1 MVKAKRNNQM
11 TRRDKKRLEEKNS
24 QATIKKP
31 SSDRLPSADGIG
43 VICKV
48 DKEYGGRRFGCYMLN
63 TESLNIDSLRKTWQ
77 MPDIEFESE
86 IRAKLKGSIRN
97 NSKSKVSIGQL
108 VYVSYGDTIDFLYST
123 EETNYIMSYMA
134 VKSKEDGDIEFN
146 NGVDTNISFGEADSD
161 SETGSDVDNNVA
173 PVALVAP
180 VAKTEEDIDI
190 DDI

>member
-1 MVKAKRNNQM
+1 
-11 TRRDKKRLEEKNS
+11 
-24 QATIKKP
+24 
-31 SSDRLPSADGIG
+31 
-43 VICKV
+43 
-48 DKEYGGRRFGCYMLN
+48 
-63 TESLNIDSLRKTWQ
+63 

-173 PVALVAP
+173 PVAP

>member
-108 VYVSYGDTIDFLYST
+108 VYVSYGDTIDFFIFY
-123 EETNYIMSYMA
+123 
-134 VKSKEDGDIEFN
+134 
-146 NGVDTNISFGEADSD
+146 
-161 SETGSDVDNNVA
+161 
-173 PVALVAP
+173 
-180 VAKTEEDIDI
+180 
-190 DDI
+190 

>member
-1 MVKAKRNNQM
+1 M
-11 TRRDKKRLEEKNS
+11 
-24 QATIKKP
+24 
-31 SSDRLPSADGIG
+31 
-43 VICKV
+43 
-48 DKEYGGRRFGCYMLN
+48 
-63 TESLNIDSLRKTWQ
+63 
-77 MPDIEFESE
+77 E
-86 IRAKLKGSIRN
+86 I
-97 NSKSKVSIGQL
+97 QL
-108 VYVSYGDTIDFLYST
+108 IFLYST